1 MTVRSYSGKTFF
13 GLTVITAVIWV
24 NGQFFSFLLKNSLVP
39 IYTENVKS
47 VGAVVA
53 EESLES
59 DTHRQTLTCDIDP
72 VPISIYFKF

>member
-1 MTVRSYSGKTFF
+1 MIFQLRLSKQKSVMTVRS
-13 GLTVITAVIWV
+13 L
-24 NGQFFSFLLKNSLVP
+24 LVP
-39 IYTENVKS
+39 IYTDNLES

-59 DTHRQTLTCDIDP
+59 DTPTHTHKETLTCDIDP